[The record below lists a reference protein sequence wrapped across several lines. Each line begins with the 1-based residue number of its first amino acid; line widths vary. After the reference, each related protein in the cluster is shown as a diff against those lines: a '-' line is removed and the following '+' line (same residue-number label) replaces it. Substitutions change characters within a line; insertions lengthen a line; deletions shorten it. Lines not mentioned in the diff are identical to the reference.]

1 MKHIVWAY
9 GRHINR
15 TIRHLGETFEN
26 HGYILEPFSMVVP
39 RWRKVPAMIVSA
51 RWQEGHL
58 RGFSSVHPW
67 TYRHLKVPAH
77 LQDWPVFVF
86 GDMILS
92 SAPHFFYQDLN
103 YQAILNDRLAGRK
116 TFMYDRV
123 PLSILKAQ
131 VRVQR
136 EHYAQA
142 SQVFAMSHWAREAI
156 LATGAIDSKRV
167 HVVGAGSNL
176 GRTCRQNPFT
186 EKNLDAKTLT
196 FVGRDFER
204 KGGPLLLD
212 AWSHVHRLMPT
223 ARLQLVGPGESWSD
237 PQMNIAAVGDVDGD
251 QVVAYLKR
259 STGFVMPTQWEPYGI
274 AFLEAFS
281 CGLPAIGPARMAIPE
296 FLHDGVNG
304 YLYSKDSPSTLA
316 DTMLRLLSNNETT
329 WALSRQAFLDS
340 RNYTWEKT
348 FEKMA
353 RVLEA
358 PGDSSMWFA

>member
-1 MKHIVWAY
+1 M
-9 GRHINR
+9 
-15 TIRHLGETFEN
+15 
-26 HGYILEPFSMVVP
+26 LEPFSMVVP
-39 RWRKVPAMIVSA
+39 RWRKLPAMIVSA
-51 RWQEGHL
+51 RWQDGHL

-67 TYRHLKVPAH
+67 TYRHLKIPSH
-77 LQDWPVFVF
+77 LKDWPVFVF

-103 YQAILNDRLAGRK
+103 YQTILNDRLAGKK

-123 PLSILKAQ
+123 PLRILKAQ
-131 VRVQR
+131 VHVQQ

-142 SQVFAMSHWAREAI
+142 SRIFAMSCWAKDAI
-156 LATGAIDSKRV
+156 LASGAIDSAKV

-176 GRTCRQNPFT
+176 GREFHQNPYT
-186 EKNLDAKTLT
+186 EKNLDARTLT

-212 AWSHVHRLMPT
+212 AWTHVHRMMPM
-223 ARLQLVGPGESWSD
+223 ARLQLVGPGEEWSR
-237 PQMNIAAVGDVDGD
+237 PQLNIEAVGDVDGG
-251 QVVAYLKR
+251 QVVSLFKK

-274 AFLEAFS
+274 VFLEAFS

-304 YLYSKDSPSTLA
+304 YIYSKDEPLALA
-316 DTMLRLLSNNETT
+316 DTMLRLLSDNDAT
-329 WALSRQAFLDS
+329 WTLSRQAFLDS

-353 RVLEA
+353 QVLEP